1 MPLLVALTA
10 PFPPSPGISPAS
22 DVPSVAKASSRPPWP
37 TRMARFTAK
46 VGGFASDPGPGRG
59 RGWQGTGPGGA
70 ALLCQPAP
78 ALGSRPECCCDVHF
92 SGDESGGRTRL
103 GRIGRLTPPGPGVT
117 ADAARPVIS
126 ARGRGRGPH
135 CRGCRGGGPRDP
147 TSEAWRG
154 AGWRVSW
161 GGGRRGALTTPSL
174 HRMLREKLRAQGLR
188 LRAGSGGPGPL
199 RVTRR
204 PTPALCTRS
213 PLPPRSLGDP
223 GTPRL
228 ALPQVTGGWNLVPGP
243 CGLGVYRRPA
253 PLGAPL
259 PRVCHCH
266 QRSLG
271 GTALPPP
278 PAPEASALSLRG

>member
-59 RGWQGTGPGGA
+59 RG
-70 ALLCQPAP
+70 
-78 ALGSRPECCCDVHF
+78 
-92 SGDESGGRTRL
+92 
-103 GRIGRLTPPGPGVT
+103 
-117 ADAARPVIS
+117 
-126 ARGRGRGPH
+126 PH

-147 TSEAWRG
+147 TSEAWPG

-243 CGLGVYRRPA
+243 CGLGVYQRPA

>member
-59 RGWQGTGPGGA
+59 REWQGAGPGGA
-70 ALLCQPAP
+70 ALLCQPA
-78 ALGSRPECCCDVHF
+78 RPW
-92 SGDESGGRTRL
+92 
-103 GRIGRLTPPGPGVT
+103 GRIRSAAVTCILAGTSPEGGHDLAGSGVSQRT
-117 ADAARPVIS
+117 LPVLS
-126 ARGRGRGPH
+126 SQRGGRGRGPH

-243 CGLGVYRRPA
+243 CGLGVYQRPA

-259 PRVCHCH
+259 PRVCHRH